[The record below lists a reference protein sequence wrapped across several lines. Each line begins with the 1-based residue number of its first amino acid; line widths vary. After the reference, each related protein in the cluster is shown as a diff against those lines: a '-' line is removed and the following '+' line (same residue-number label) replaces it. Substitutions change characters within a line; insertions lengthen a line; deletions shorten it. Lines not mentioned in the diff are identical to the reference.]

1 MGMLGLHIA
10 LNDDELA
17 ELMAIPEGERADY
30 VSETFEVAKFGTPEC
45 CETDRSWAYI
55 HSALNNT
62 DPDGP
67 LEIGNEPK
75 QGVFARLLGGKAN
88 PEDQSRY
95 AIMGH
100 DHILIS
106 EDYYIGLVQKE
117 RASGIADAL
126 ESISV
131 DILGDRVRKVHAK
144 FNASGSAD
152 DAAEY
157 AMGWYPGVVEFFRTA
172 SSYGKNIIFTVSY

>member
-17 ELMAIPEGERADY
+17 ELWAIPEAERAGY
-30 VSETFEVAKFGTPEC
+30 VSETFETAKFGTPDC

-55 HSALNNT
+55 HSALNGT

-75 QGVFARLLGGKAN
+75 PELLTRLFNKKVSLEN
-88 PEDQSRY
+88 QSKY

-100 DHILIS
+100 GHVLMSD
-106 EDYYIGLVQKE
+106 DYYIGFVQKE
-117 RASGIADAL
+117 RVSGIADAL

-131 DILGDRVRKVHAK
+131 DALGDKVRMVHTQ
-144 FNASGSAD
+144 FSASGSAD
-152 DAAEY
+152 DAADY
-157 AMGWYPGVVEFFRTA
+157 AMGWYPGVVEFFRA
-172 SSYGKNIIFTVSY
+172 AAGNEKNVIFTVSY